1 MKKLLA
7 IALVAVMSLGALVS
21 CGMPTFLPNGSPTE
35 SVTDESS
42 GDIGDN
48 GQNADSDVNDENSG
62 NTESDEI
69 SNGNENIDDNVNDE
83 NTDNGNADSGNTD
96 SGNNDNGNTDSG
108 NTDSGNT
115 DSGNTDSGNTDSG
128 NTDSGND
135 DNGNT
140 DGGNTDSG
148 NTDGG
153 NTDGGNTDG
162 GNTDGGNTDADDSGE
177 GDEDTHD
184 HEEEFPATCQTES
197 KCLICG
203 ESFGGLDEGNHEGE
217 EKWESTKDGHKKV
230 YSCCGAVVEDQTGH
244 TFVNSKCSVCGYE
257 CNEHEADGDLCKTCK
272 AFVAHTYSNNKCV
285 NCGLDLRKAEIAQ
298 GDTIY
303 FGSYP
308 QSAVSASFTA
318 GTWVEHNK
326 AWYCDITENGVKYR
340 GVKTS
345 ESGAVSWFKYDPIK
359 WVVLEVKDGK
369 ALIISDLVIDAQAY
383 QKDVTY
389 AEGDDKYH
397 KENSYNPSGTL
408 ANNYKD
414 STIRNWLITTF
425 YNTAFGDLQKEVIAM
440 TVVDNDDKVI
450 GDYTNGNKF
459 FCEDTEDKIFLL
471 SKGEV
476 KMYDSFNENGERMK
490 KVTDYAKIQGAYSD
504 ENGGDWWWLRTPTY
518 TSEKTYGSGNN
529 AVTIKTPNKSDTA
542 HNIKVDGSIWST
554 VVTTDTGGVVPAMWI
569 NI

>member
-7 IALVAVMSLGALVS
+7 IALVAMMSLGALVS
-21 CGMPTFLPNGSPTE
+21 CGMPTFIPNGSPTE

-69 SNGNENIDDNVNDE
+69 LNGNENIDDNVNDE

-96 SGNNDNGNTDSG
+96 SENNDNGNTDSG

-128 NTDSGND
+128 NTDSGN
-135 DNGNT
+135 T
-140 DGGNTDSG
+140 DSGNTDSG
-148 NTDGG
+148 NTDS
-153 NTDGGNTDG
+153 

-177 GDEDTHD
+177 GDEDTHE

-244 TFVNSKCSVCGYE
+244 TFVNSKCSVCEYE

-285 NCGLDLRKAEIAQ
+285 NCGLDLGKVEIAQ
-298 GDTIY
+298 GDTVY

-308 QSAVSASFTA
+308 QSAVSGSFTA

-326 AWYCDITENGVKYR
+326 VWYCDITENGVKYR

-345 ESGAVSWFKYDPIK
+345 ENGAVSWFKYDPIK

-408 ANNYKD
+408 ANNYED

-450 GDYTNGNKF
+450 GDYNTANGNKF
-459 FCEDTEDKIFLL
+459 FCDDTEDKIFLL

-476 KMYDSFNENGERMK
+476 KMYGNFNENSERSQN
-490 KVTDYAKIQGAYSD
+490 TSDYAKVLITANGYEPNGAA
-504 ENGGDWWWLRTPTY
+504 WWWLRTPTY
-518 TSEKTYGSGNN
+518 TST
-529 AVTIKTPNKSDTA
+529 TPYKENGKDVSVDTQNKSDRA
-542 HNIKVDGSIWST
+542 HVIKTDGSINSYT
-554 VVTTDTGGVVPAMWI
+554 ISLTTGGVVPVMWI